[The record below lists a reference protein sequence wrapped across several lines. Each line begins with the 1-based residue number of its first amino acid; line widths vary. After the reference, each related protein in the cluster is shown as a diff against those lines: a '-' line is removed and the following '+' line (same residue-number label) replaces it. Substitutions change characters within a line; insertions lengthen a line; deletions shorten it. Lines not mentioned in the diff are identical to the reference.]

1 MGNIINLSNSL
12 NQQFHIKW
20 DISKSGQPY
29 VVVNGLFLHSRYD
42 PVKEARLWAEKHY
55 QKNHLHILFGFGG
68 GYFARQLLN
77 KLDENDFL
85 LIVEPIADLFLESA
99 KFIDLQPFY
108 AHERVLVLVGFELK
122 EIERHL
128 FLLINRQFAGRVE
141 VLCAPNYEKLLT
153 EEKNQLEKLI
163 LEASKLELVNLNTIN
178 FFAGIWQ
185 VNFLTNLYSAWQAI
199 PFQRLVGKLDCPVV
213 IAASGPSLNK
223 QLELLKQIKDQ
234 ALIIAAGSTINPLL
248 RGGIKPHLVVT
259 IDGSKANLKHFEG
272 IEIDDIP
279 LYYALIVHKEIPA
292 KHRGIK
298 VVFNS
303 DNQQLAEWA
312 DQVYGEPLG
321 YVRGGPSV
329 ANFCFDLARQISSG
343 PICFI
348 GQDLAYT
355 GNKSHAEGN
364 KYFKEVQLEPEKVDG
379 KKYLRTKG
387 FYGEEVITDYPFLN
401 MKKQFEEQVVT
412 MRKVYNDLR
421 PVYNATEGGVY
432 IEGME
437 HISFREFIERYCNRD
452 IRAHLASLYLQDI
465 EPEQVR
471 DRIEKSYKEE
481 MVKLKQVERLCHKA
495 LDLLKG
501 VSRQTE
507 HVNAKILTKLDKI
520 DEELNELLKSN
531 LVHFAIMP
539 EIFRINHLYLE
550 PARETAVERTKRILD
565 KSEAL
570 YRSINKAV
578 IYVTEIIEKLREDN
592 ADE

>member
-1 MGNIINLSNSL
+1 MGEIIKLENSQFKEFQINILNS
-12 NQQFHIKW
+12 K
-20 DISKSGQPY
+20 KGQPY
-29 VVVNGLFLHSRYD
+29 VIVNGLFLHSRYD
-42 PVKEARLWAEKHY
+42 PIKEAQRWAEVHY
-55 QKNHLHILFGFGG
+55 QKNHLHILFGFGA
-68 GYFARQLLN
+68 GYFAQELLRH
-77 KLDENDFL
+77 LDENDFL
-85 LIVEPIADLFLESA
+85 LIIEPVAELFLEAA
-99 KFIDLQPFY
+99 KFIDLHQFY
-108 AHERVLVLVGFELK
+108 AHERVLILVGFERM

-128 FLLINRQFAGRVE
+128 RFIINLQYAGRVE
-141 VLCAPNYEKLLT
+141 VLCSPNYDKLLP
-153 EEKNQLEKLI
+153 EEKNQLEKLV
-163 LEASKLELVNLNTIN
+163 LEVSKLELVNLNTIKY
-178 FFAGIWQ
+178 FAQTWQ
-185 VNFLTNLYSAWQAI
+185 DNFLSNLYFSWESI
-199 PFQRLVGKLDCPVV
+199 PFRRLAGKLDCPVV

-223 QLELLKQIKDQ
+223 QLELLKKIKDQ

-248 RGGIKPHLVVT
+248 SGGVKPHLVVT
-259 IDGSKANLKHFEG
+259 IDGSTANLKHFEG

-321 YVRGGPSV
+321 YIRGGPSV

-401 MKKQFEEQVVT
+401 MKKQFEDQLLT
-412 MRKVYNDLR
+412 MRKVYGDLR

-452 IRAHLASLYLQDI
+452 VRAHLASLYLQDI

-471 DRIEKSYKEE
+471 DRIEKSYEEE